1 MKKIVFAILASLILI
16 CFSGCSKGIAEGT
29 IYKREFVA
37 EHTETIIIPIVHST
51 GETCYTTM
59 IPVIRMYP
67 DEWIVSVKKY
77 NKDLSEWETKDFYV
91 SQQVYDKVE
100 VGDYYVFNKKDGTTD
115 EPYTQENSDEKTD

>member
-1 MKKIVFAILASLILI
+1 MKKIILAVLASLILI

-29 IYKREFVA
+29 VYKREFVA

-51 GETCYTTM
+51 GKTCYTTM
-59 IPVIRMYP
+59 MPVIRMYP
-67 DEWIVSVKKY
+67 DEWVISVKKY
-77 NKDLSEWETKDFYV
+77 NSDSSEWETKDFYV

-115 EPYTQENSDEKTD
+115 EPYTQKDPDEKTD

>member
-16 CFSGCSKGIAEGT
+16 CFSGCSKGTAEGT
-29 IYKREFVA
+29 VYKREFVA

-51 GETCYTTM
+51 GKTSYTTM
-59 IPVIRMYP
+59 MPVIHIYP

-77 NKDLSEWETKDFYV
+77 NKDLSKWETKDFYV